1 MPGRAMRARQRA
13 VGSRRAK
20 HGRAPVADFS
30 LYLLYK
36 PYLENAGVPETGCGW
51 GTPRSGVLWNTI
63 SRLVALVLT
72 VGEADK
78 DSLEQM
84 PEKIGVVR
92 Q

>member
-1 MPGRAMRARQRA
+1 
-13 VGSRRAK
+13 V
-20 HGRAPVADFS
+20 V
-30 LYLLYK
+30 
-36 PYLENAGVPETGCGW
+36 
-51 GTPRSGVLWNTI
+51 WNTI

-84 PEKIGVVR
+84 PAKIGVVR